1 MINIFKRSDKL
12 IYFLRNIEKTRKEGN
27 TPFTFIIY
35 GNTSVDIQIM
45 SRHIINHFSLEYDNK
60 FGFVVFLFF
69 NKNKDNNE
77 LYFSRFKSNKYFD
90 LFTMVV
96 KDGND
101 NYILD
106 CENDINK
113 TETIALDI
121 LENVFDHKK
130 VKTKNVTLY

>member
-1 MINIFKRSDKL
+1 MINIFKKSDKL
-12 IYFLRNIEKTRKEGN
+12 IYFLRNIEETRKRGN
-27 TPFTFIIY
+27 KPFTFIIK
-35 GNTSVDIQIM
+35 GGKSVDLTIFARM
-45 SRHIINHFSLEYDNK
+45 ALNHYNLDYDNK
-60 FGFVVFLFF
+60 FGFVIHLSF

-106 CENDINK
+106 CKNDINR

-130 VKTKNVTLY
+130 VKTKNITIY

>member
-1 MINIFKRSDKL
+1 MINIFKKSDKL

-27 TPFTFIIY
+27 KPFTFIIN
-35 GNTSVDIQIM
+35 GKESVDLTIFA
-45 SRHIINHFSLEYDNK
+45 RVALKHFNLDYDNK
-60 FGFVVFLFF
+60 FGFVILVSF

-77 LYFSRFKSNKYFD
+77 LYLSRFKSNKYFD

-106 CENDINK
+106 CEDDINR
-113 TETIALDI
+113 TETITLDI

>member
-1 MINIFKRSDKL
+1 MINIFKKSDKL
-12 IYFLRNIEKTRKEGN
+12 IYFLRNIEKTRKDGN
-27 TPFTFIIY
+27 KPFTFVIN
-35 GNTSVDIQIM
+35 GEKSVDLTIFARIALK
-45 SRHIINHFSLEYDNK
+45 HYNLGYDNK
-60 FGFVVFLFF
+60 FGFVILVSF

-77 LYFSRFKSNKYFD
+77 LYLSRFKSNNYFD
-90 LFTMVV
+90 LFTVVV

-106 CENDINK
+106 CKNDINR

-121 LENVFDHKK
+121 LVNVFDHKK